1 MGFLLLP
8 ELSLLNRFAFAATR
22 FRYRWT
28 IFSPQAPAIRL
39 AVASRQHLSFHG
51 PFVRL
56 RIGRR
61 CHPASVSSSGR
72 GRLLRLI
79 EFAGGRLADGC
90 DDGCCQLIALTVG
103 EKLHQYRS
111 Y

>member
-1 MGFLLLP
+1 MDVTMGGLP
-8 ELSLLNRFAFAATR
+8 RRIRRDPFSISTDNF
-22 FRYRWT
+22 FRPKLQPSG
-28 IFSPQAPAIRL
+28 SPTLQE
-39 AVASRQHLSFHG
+39 QHLSFHG
-51 PFVRL
+51 PFVQIRA
-56 RIGRR
+56 GRR
-61 CHPASVSSSGR
+61 CHPASVSLSGR

>member
-1 MGFLLLP
+1 MGGLP
-8 ELSLLNRFAFAATR
+8 RRIRRDPFSISTDNF
-22 FRYRWT
+22 FRPKLQP
-28 IFSPQAPAIRL
+28 SG
-39 AVASRQHLSFHG
+39 FHG
-51 PFVRL
+51 PFVQIRA
-56 RIGRR
+56 GRR
-61 CHPASVSSSGR
+61 CHPATVSLSGR